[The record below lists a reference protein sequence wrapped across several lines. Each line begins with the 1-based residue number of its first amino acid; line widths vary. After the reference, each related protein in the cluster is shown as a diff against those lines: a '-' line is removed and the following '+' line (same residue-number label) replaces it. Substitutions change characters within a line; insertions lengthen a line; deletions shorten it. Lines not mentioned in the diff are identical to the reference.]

1 MKRIVLL
8 FAAVF
13 AVALVLATAWADN
26 EKLDFNLVNATG
38 YGIKEIYV
46 APSASTEWG
55 DSIISKPLEN
65 NESLAISFN
74 ENATAEKWDLKI
86 VWVDGGDAV
95 YWKGVKL
102 TEINKITLHYNRES
116 GETSA
121 SAE

>member
-1 MKRIVLL
+1 MKRIVIL

-26 EKLDFNLVNATG
+26 EKLDFTLDNGTG

-46 APSASTEWG
+46 APSESTEWG
-55 DSIISKPLEN
+55 DSIIEKPLEN
-65 NESLAISFN
+65 NESLTISFN
-74 ENATAEKWDLKI
+74 EKATAEKWDLKI

-102 TEINKITLHYNRES
+102 TEVNKITLHYNRQS

-121 SAE
+121 TAE

>member
-1 MKRIVLL
+1 MKRLVIF

-26 EKLDFNLVNATG
+26 EKLDFKLVNATG

-55 DSIISKPLEN
+55 DNIIEKPLEN
-65 NESLAISFN
+65 NETLNISFN
-74 ENATAEKWDLKI
+74 EKATAEKWDLKI

-95 YWKGVKL
+95 YWKSVKL
-102 TEINKITLHYNRES
+102 TEVNTITLHYNRDS